1 MGKVIT
7 NVTMSLDGFIA
18 GPGDDVSQIFKW
30 YNSGDT
36 EVSMQRGNMVL
47 KVSSISAEL
56 LNEAIRTTGA
66 MVAGR
71 RMFDLA
77 NAWVGNPPIEPCFI
91 MTHFPPQEWM
101 KEGSPFTFV
110 TEGIESIVEQA
121 RAAAGDR
128 NVAVSTASTTRQ
140 CLKAGLLDEI
150 HIDLAPVLLGD
161 GIRLFDHLGPDP
173 VELEII
179 HAIEAPG
186 VTHLAYRVGK

>member
-91 MTHFPPQEWM
+91 TTHFPPQEWM

-110 TEGIESIVEQA
+110 TEGIESAVEQA

-128 NVAVSTASTTRQ
+128 NVAVSTASTTQQ

-150 HIDLAPVLLGD
+150 HIDLAPALLGD
-161 GIRLFDHLGPDP
+161 GIRLFDHLGAEP

-179 HAIEAPG
+179 RVVEAPG
-186 VTHLAYRVGK
+186 VTHLAYRGVK